1 MVDAVETLRMIRP
14 RLVLFSLVCVLAA
27 TLSACA
33 STKTINQLL
42 ADPGRYRNDTV
53 QLSGEVIDS
62 YSVADRGAYQID
74 DGTGR
79 LWIVSEHGVPRKA
92 ARVTV
97 KGTVREGFNF
107 GALGDLIKLPAG
119 ISAGMVLMESSHKAR

>member
-1 MVDAVETLRMIRP
+1 MTARRPVHFALLAVLIAGALT
-14 RLVLFSLVCVLAA
+14 SA
-27 TLSACA
+27 ACA
-33 STKTINQLL
+33 STRSINQLL

-53 QLSGEVIDS
+53 QLKGEVIDS
-62 YSVADRGAYQID
+62 YSLADRGAYQID

-79 LWIVSEHGVPRKA
+79 LWVVSEHGVPRKS

-107 GALGDLIKLPAG
+107 GALSDLIKLPPG
-119 ISAGMVLMESSHKAR
+119 IAAGMVLMESSHKANR

>member
-1 MVDAVETLRMIRP
+1 MTDRRLAYVAFLLLLMAAAVT
-14 RLVLFSLVCVLAA
+14 
-27 TLSACA
+27 SAGCA
-33 STKTINQLL
+33 STRSIKQLL
-42 ADPGRYRNDTV
+42 ADPARYRNDTV
-53 QLSGEVIDS
+53 QLKGEVIDS

-79 LWIVSEHGVPRKA
+79 LWIVSEHGVPRKN

>member
-1 MVDAVETLRMIRP
+1 M
-14 RLVLFSLVCVLAA
+14 AA
-27 TLSACA
+27 TLTACA
-33 STKTINQLL
+33 STKSINQLL

-53 QLSGEVIDS
+53 KLSGEVVDS
-62 YSVADRGAYQID
+62 YSVANRGAYQID

-79 LWIVSEHGVPRKA
+79 LWIVSEHGVPRKS

-107 GALGDLIKLPAG
+107 GSLGDLIKLPSG
-119 ISAGMVLMESSHKAR
+119 IAAGMVLMESSHKAKY

>member
-1 MVDAVETLRMIRP
+1 M
-14 RLVLFSLVCVLAA
+14 SG
-27 TLSACA
+27 ACA

-53 QLSGEVIDS
+53 QLKGEVIDS
-62 YSVADRGAYQID
+62 YSLADRGAYQID

-79 LWIVSEHGVPRKA
+79 LWVVSEHGVPRKS

-107 GALGDLIKLPAG
+107 GALTDLIKLPAG
-119 ISAGMVLMESSHKAR
+119 IAAGMVLMESSHKANR

>member
-1 MVDAVETLRMIRP
+1 MTDRRLGYLA
-14 RLVLFSLVCVLAA
+14 LVLLVFAVVMTAVG
-27 TLSACA
+27 CA
-33 STKTINQLL
+33 STRSINQLL
-42 ADPGRYRNDTV
+42 ADPARYRNDTV
-53 QLSGEVIDS
+53 QLKGEVIDS
-62 YSVADRGAYQID
+62 YSLADRGAYQID

-79 LWIVSEHGVPRKA
+79 LWIVSEHGVPRKN

-107 GALGDLIKLPAG
+107 GSLGDLIKLPAG

>member
-1 MVDAVETLRMIRP
+1 MTARRP
-14 RLVLFSLVCVLAA
+14 VHLALFALLIAGALTSA
-27 TLSACA
+27 ACA

-53 QLSGEVIDS
+53 KLSGEVVDS
-62 YSVADRGAYQID
+62 YSVANRGAYRID
-74 DGTGR
+74 DGTGQ
-79 LWIVSEHGVPRKA
+79 LWIVSEHGVPRKT

-107 GALGDLIKLPAG
+107 GSLGDAIKLPPG
-119 ISAGMVLMESSHKAR
+119 IAAGMVLMESSHKAKQ

>member
-1 MVDAVETLRMIRP
+1 MTDRRRANVAFLLLLI
-14 RLVLFSLVCVLAA
+14 AA
-27 TLSACA
+27 AITATGCA
-33 STKTINQLL
+33 STRSINQLL
-42 ADPGRYRNDTV
+42 ADPARYRNDTV
-53 QLSGEVIDS
+53 QLKGEVIDS
-62 YSVADRGAYQID
+62 YSIADRGAYQID

-79 LWIVSEHGVPRKA
+79 LWIVSDHGVPRKS

-107 GALGDLIKLPAG
+107 GSLGDLIKLPAG